1 MGASQAVTLLNDAP
15 EGPHGRRRGRRGNS
29 DDEAEL
35 PNTVLDGP
43 PSQQQRQQQSQ
54 GSTTGYAAGLDDMA
68 SLLDDPDLLFYDL
81 EDRRQSNTLASTSS
95 PSSSPSSAPRSTNG
109 NPTGTS
115 TTGRPASPLPP
126 SPPAWPQQPT
136 LWPARPASAP
146 SPPPAA
152 TVPPEA
158 AQLYVG
164 SSVANNLSSTEA
176 NSDVLL
182 TQLDKVQLDPV
193 VGPVS
198 SSGVARVY
206 VAVPTASAGA
216 GAGTGAPIAP
226 QAVKRR
232 RAEQRVLDAS
242 ELLLARDEAV
252 RTELL
257 GRTWKD
263 LLQFDVRLG
272 QGQGQGQQ
280 QGAASSDVP
289 PLEEVLGM
297 LHVEAERARHQGV
310 QPSAQVEEDGQE
322 AQSAGGVD
330 ARVQQQQLLETIRR
344 PQNWR
349 MLWQYYSQFRSTYTG
364 AHLAATL
371 GGLAKFWNLKGA
383 VYKSERMSF
392 WAVWDAVLDQ
402 TVFTAP
408 DLTGRQAVE
417 AVLAVLDMP
426 LLTNDRVLVH
436 LRALQRILSYSQMA
450 VIPAAALSASGAG
463 AAGGAA
469 ANAGA
474 AAVVV
479 SANPSA
485 RSAPAAAS
493 ATQQQQQ
500 PAAPPPLS
508 GWLYARLCYAL
519 GKMNVRVRPYRL
531 SLRVPMSY
539 MRGLLLGTYARLGE
553 LRPHDFAIALY
564 GLACMRVA
572 PPPPWLMAFYYVSAR
587 HLPQMSDKELTMI
600 LYGACRMDS
609 AKPPPQWLEAHLTV
623 FGRRFQE
630 MDGAGLAVVLHAL
643 GRLKY
648 KPRPAWL
655 EGAIAAAGHAM
666 AGKRVAAGEMSQ
678 LVRGLGFLGAQPDQQ
693 WLRVMWQASGEAME
707 RGDFSAAQLADLAW
721 GLGLMKVGGW
731 GAAVG
736 GGREMVWPGL
746 SVWCRSGRDWRL
758 AW

>member
-1 MGASQAVTLLNDAP
+1 M
-15 EGPHGRRRGRRGNS
+15 E
-29 DDEAEL
+29 
-35 PNTVLDGP
+35 
-43 PSQQQRQQQSQ
+43 
-54 GSTTGYAAGLDDMA
+54 

-81 EDRRQSNTLASTSS
+81 DDRRQSNTRASTSS
-95 PSSSPSSAPRSTNG
+95 PSSSPSSAPRSMYG

-115 TTGRPASPLPP
+115 TTGRPASPVPP
-126 SPPAWPQQPT
+126 SQPAWPQQPT
-136 LWPARPASAP
+136 LWPARPAAP
-146 SPPPAA
+146 SPPPAP

-164 SSVANNLSSTEA
+164 SSVANNLSATEV

-198 SSGVARVY
+198 SSGAARVY
-206 VAVPTASAGA
+206 KAVPTASTGT
-216 GAGTGAPIAP
+216 GAGTGATIAP

-272 QGQGQGQQ
+272 QGQGQQ
-280 QGAASSDVP
+280 QGAASSGVQ

-297 LHVEAERARHQGV
+297 LHVEAERARQQGA
-310 QPSAQVEEDGQE
+310 QPWAQAEDGQE
-322 AQSAGGVD
+322 AQPAGGVD

-344 PQNWR
+344 PENWR
-349 MLWQYYSQFRSTYTG
+349 KLWQYYSQSRSTYTG
-364 AHLAATL
+364 AHLSATL
-371 GGLAKFWNLKGA
+371 GGLAKFWNTKGA
-383 VYKSERMSF
+383 VYKSERTSF
-392 WAVWDAVLDQ
+392 WAVWDAVLEQ

-417 AVLAVLDMP
+417 AVLAVLAMP

-450 VIPAAALSASGAG
+450 VIPAAALSASEAG
-463 AAGGAA
+463 AAGGA

-485 RSAPAAAS
+485 RGPPAAA
-493 ATQQQQQ
+493 AAAQPPPPP
-500 PAAPPPLS
+500 PAAPPPMS

-553 LRPHDFAIALY
+553 LKPHDFAITLY

-600 LYGACRMDS
+600 LYGACRMES
-609 AKPPPQWLEAHLTV
+609 AKPPPQWLEAHLTA

-630 MDGAGLAVVLHAL
+630 MDGAGLAMVLHAL

-648 KPRPAWL
+648 KPRPTWL
-655 EGAIAAAGHAM
+655 DGAIVAAGHAM

-693 WLRVMWQASGEAME
+693 WLRVMWQVSGEAME

-731 GAAVG
+731 GAAVRCG
-736 GGREMVWPGL
+736 VEEGWARV
-746 SVWCRSGRDWRL
+746 
-758 AW
+758 